1 MALLHQSGPFGIYM
15 ATNNAINLNKPVS
28 SFQSVNNATQS
39 NVSGDGT
46 VYTVVYPNE
55 IYDTANNFDA
65 TSTFTASRAGLY
77 QFYVGAYLD
86 QTLGVS
92 DYYAYIIADGVT
104 YPLER
109 IDLVPHIGAG
119 GVLYV
124 VAYTMLC
131 PMTVAS
137 TAQCFVQFSGI
148 GKTVDIAGTGAGI
161 RTPYFSGNFLTGL
174 I

>member
-1 MALLHQSGPFGIYM
+1 MGPFGIYM
-15 ATNNAINLNKPVS
+15 ATNNAINLNKPIP

-55 IYDTANNFDA
+55 IYDNASNFDA
-65 TSTFTASRAGLY
+65 TSTFTAPRTGLY
-77 QFYVGAYLD
+77 RFYAGVYLD

-104 YPLER
+104 YPLEQ
-109 IDLVPHIGAG
+109 IDLVPHIGPLG
-119 GVLYV
+119 QYYV
-124 VAYTMLC
+124 QSYTMLC
-131 PMTVAS
+131 AMAASS
-137 TAQCFVQFSGI
+137 TAIFYVKCSGI
-148 GKTVDIAGTGAGI
+148 GKTVDLAGTGAGV